1 MKSCIDI
8 SIRFSD
14 VDMAGHVH
22 NSKYLCYFEL
32 GRIDYLSRIAG
43 KDWNWKKKGIILGR
57 NEIDYLTPIY
67 LTDKIYLDTKCDY
80 VGNKSFVLSY
90 IAYKRSEDKD
100 IICSKGKSTI
110 ICINFDENTTLPVYS
125 EWKDHL
131 LNSID
136 AS

>member
-57 NEIDYLTPIY
+57 N
-67 LTDKIYLDTKCDY
+67 
-80 VGNKSFVLSY
+80 
-90 IAYKRSEDKD
+90 
-100 IICSKGKSTI
+100 
-110 ICINFDENTTLPVYS
+110 
-125 EWKDHL
+125 
-131 LNSID
+131 
-136 AS
+136 